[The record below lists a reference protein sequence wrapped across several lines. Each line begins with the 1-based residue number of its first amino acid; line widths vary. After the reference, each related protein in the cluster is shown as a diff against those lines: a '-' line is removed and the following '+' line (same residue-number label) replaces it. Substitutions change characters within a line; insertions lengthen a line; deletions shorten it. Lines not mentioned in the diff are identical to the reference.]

1 MRHLIIIIFLLIIPG
16 LLFAEESAY
25 VFVVDGNLYPLY
37 GYKIVPTHKDNLYIT
52 KIAPIKKWIASVK
65 SQLIVARDG
74 YVYPVKDSIIV
85 DKAKG
90 IAVLLVDFYGRK
102 SLYFNPEENLTD
114 RDISVLIENKQSV
127 IAKVNKIFSSELKK
141 FEINQGRKIYS
152 SSDYNALAE
161 YYENSGQWDKAIS
174 VYEKLLKEDPKNQ
187 KIIKKIGILYYQIS
201 DFKKAREYL
210 LMLPANE
217 EVITKVAGIYIIE
230 KNFEGALKVINNS
243 GLNSP
248 YLHYLKGIIYYL
260 SDKKN
265 DAYKEVSILLNMD
278 NRLAQNL
285 RDLLK

>member
-1 MRHLIIIIFLLIIPG
+1 

-114 RDISVLIENKQSV
+114 RDISVLIE
-127 IAKVNKIFSSELKK
+127 
-141 FEINQGRKIYS
+141 
-152 SSDYNALAE
+152 
-161 YYENSGQWDKAIS
+161 
-174 VYEKLLKEDPKNQ
+174 
-187 KIIKKIGILYYQIS
+187 
-201 DFKKAREYL
+201 
-210 LMLPANE
+210 
-217 EVITKVAGIYIIE
+217 
-230 KNFEGALKVINNS
+230 INNQLLQKLTKYS
-243 GLNSP
+243 HPN
-248 YLHYLKGIIYYL
+248 LK
-260 SDKKN
+260 
-265 DAYKEVSILLNMD
+265 
-278 NRLAQNL
+278 NL
-285 RDLLK
+285 KLVRGEKYTAHLTIMH